1 MNINYS
7 TQYLSYNKCSV
18 NVVWVIIVVLI
29 PAIEML
35 RFEKGQVENNTH
47 ILFIKLKMK
56 LE

>member
-18 NVVWVIIVVLI
+18 NVVWVIVVLI
-29 PAIEML
+29 PTIEML

-47 ILFIKLKMK
+47 ILCVKLQMK

>member
-29 PAIEML
+29 PTIEML

-47 ILFIKLKMK
+47 ILFIKLQMK